1 MDEVCVISSEEIA
14 ARLKQARIIKGMSQ
28 ADLAS
33 KAGITLSLVS
43 DIERCK
49 SKMRLETFLRVVQAL
64 DVSADSIV
72 RREEAPILEDS
83 LTEIKELLADCTVAE
98 YQSIVDIVARIKSAM
113 RMK

>member
-1 MDEVCVISSEEIA
+1 MNEVRIISSEEIA
-14 ARLKQARIIKGMSQ
+14 ARLKQARIVKGMSQ

-43 DIERCK
+43 DIEHCK
-49 SKMRLETFLRVVQAL
+49 SKMRLETFLRVIQAL

-72 RREEAPILEDS
+72 RMDEAPILEDG
-83 LTEIKELLADCTVAE
+83 LNEIRELLADCTVAE
-98 YQSIVDIVARIKSAM
+98 YQSIVDIVARIKNAI

>member
-14 ARLKQARIIKGMSQ
+14 ARLKQARIVKGMSQ

-49 SKMRLETFLRVVQAL
+49 SKMRLETFLRVIQAL
-64 DVSADSIV
+64 EVSADSIV
-72 RREEAPILEDS
+72 RMEEEPVSAEGLN
-83 LTEIKELLADCTVAE
+83 EIKELLADCTVAE
-98 YQSIVDIVARIKSAM
+98 YQAIIDIVARVKSAI

>member
-1 MDEVCVISSEEIA
+1 MDEVGVISSEEIA
-14 ARLKQARIIKGMSQ
+14 ARLKHARIVKGMSQ

-43 DIERCK
+43 DIEHCK
-49 SKMRLETFLRVVQAL
+49 SKMRLETFLKVIQAL

-72 RREEAPILEDS
+72 RMEEAPVLEDS
-83 LTEIKELLADCTVAE
+83 LKEIKELLADCTVAE
-98 YQSIVDIVARIKSAM
+98 YQSIVDIVGRIKNAM